1 MPIDIDPLT
10 EAELIDLNHRIV
22 ERLNMLKQLRAHS
35 AMLAFK
41 IGDRVRFRTDTGEM
55 VTGMLVRYNKKT
67 VTVVEER
74 GRRWTVS
81 PGFLQKV
88 GSLRLESGVKK
99 TIPLLKDREKPKKN
113 R

>member
-1 MPIDIDPLT
+1 MAIDIDQLT

-22 ERLNMLKQLRAHS
+22 ERLNLLKQVRAHTT
-35 AMLAFK
+35 MLAFK
-41 IGDRVRFRTDTGEM
+41 IGDKVRFRTDTGEI

-67 VTVVEER
+67 VTVVEEK

-81 PGFLQKV
+81 PGFLEKV
-88 GSLRLESGVKK
+88 GSLRLEPGGKK
-99 TIPLLKDREKPKKN
+99 TIPLLTDRQKPRKN